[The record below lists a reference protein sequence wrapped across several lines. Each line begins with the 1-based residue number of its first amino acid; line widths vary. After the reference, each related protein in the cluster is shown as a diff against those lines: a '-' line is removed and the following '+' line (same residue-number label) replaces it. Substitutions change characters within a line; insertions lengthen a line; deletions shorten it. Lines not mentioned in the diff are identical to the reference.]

1 MFRFIDLRI
10 CTDKLYYYLLTLL
23 IVVAKDFP
31 FQWKLKSTVYIIYSE
46 LLYRSCVLFILL
58 TLSLLSDLIVSRS

>member
-10 CTDKLYYYLLTLL
+10 CTDKLYYSALL